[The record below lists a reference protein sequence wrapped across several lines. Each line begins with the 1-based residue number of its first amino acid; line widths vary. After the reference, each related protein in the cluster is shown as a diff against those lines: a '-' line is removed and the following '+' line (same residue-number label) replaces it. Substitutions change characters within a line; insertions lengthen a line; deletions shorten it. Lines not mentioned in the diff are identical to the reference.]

1 MFHASFLAAGVAG
14 SPWLVAT
21 SIFVK
26 VKVKSLSGVR
36 LCDPIDC
43 RLPGSSVHG
52 ISQARILEW
61 GAISVF
67 MRHPQFYIPVSSFP
81 LLPLRRTL
89 VNVTYSKSRTV
100 SKPLTWLCLQRPYY
114 IQIRSQLKFMVG
126 MPFGVTLFNPLQT
139 HLLLVGGRGLWAFLV
154 FSFLT
159 S

>member
-26 VKVKSLSGVR
+26 VKVKSLSRVR
-36 LCDPIDC
+36 LCKPIDC

-67 MRHPQFYIPVSSFP
+67 MRHPQFCVPVSFP
-81 LLPLRRTL
+81 PP
-89 VNVTYSKSRTV
+89 SS
-100 SKPLTWLCLQRPYY
+100 
-114 IQIRSQLKFMVG
+114 
-126 MPFGVTLFNPLQT
+126 
-139 HLLLVGGRGLWAFLV
+139 
-154 FSFLT
+154 
-159 S
+159 